1 MRELTWRRRDHLG
14 LVIFPQKSN
23 HEGFDNSVTIGAPVV
38 PHISDPRKNA
48 LMAKDV
54 VAWANHVSLKERRRL
69 KTECTNLFVGHFN
82 EIEKEEI
89 EEMEGI
95 EKKDLI

>member
-1 MRELTWRRRDHLG
+1 
-14 LVIFPQKSN
+14 
-23 HEGFDNSVTIGAPVV
+23 
-38 PHISDPRKNA
+38 
-48 LMAKDV
+48 MAKDV